1 MVFDE
6 SAQTLLLDDRFF
18 RRVLE
23 GGITASIRI
32 GERPI
37 STGRLLFVATK
48 GSYLPLMVYVDRTI
62 ETTFAGITD
71 TDAILSGYEDAET
84 ARRDLLVFYPTIR
97 ETTPMT
103 VIRFER
109 V

>member
-1 MVFDE
+1 MITE

-23 GGITASIRI
+23 GSITASIRI

-37 STGRLLFVATK
+37 APGRLLFIATH
-48 GSYLPLMVYVDRTI
+48 GGYLPLMVYVERII

-84 ARRDLLVFYPTIR
+84 ARRDLLIFYPSIK